1 VVPFYGGRSI
11 EVSNGVAGA
20 EFVVEDGAVSAAAA
34 LLREL
39 QGDHPDA
46 VRVVVVPEPVDGPQD
61 TGAGLAVLAGSRF
74 GTLTVAPE
82 VAAQLSHE
90 PSASQRTRELLGTP
104 GTEVA
109 QVLERVGAQRE
120 VRIGGIRFTGR
131 RRRPSGERAPLPH
144 QLHLSGRLALL
155 GALLV
160 VVLWTSLFVFPESI
174 TWWQE
179 RDLALLQRIVALRTD
194 VATTIAAAI
203 HALGSPWVWRPV
215 RFALLLVLVVSR
227 RWRHLL
233 VALLVF
239 FVAETLVSAMATAIG
254 RPRPLVPI
262 LAPWQGYAH
271 PSAPVA
277 SLAVTLAVGGF
288 VLLPAGRA
296 RRRWLAL
303 SGMLVGALAA
313 ARLYLGVDHPTD
325 AAIGAAI
332 GLIVPLVAF
341 RMLAPER
348 IFPVAFR
355 RGRAAHLDID
365 GRRASA
371 IKRAMRDQLGLEVV
385 AIEPFGLEASGGS
398 TPLRLSVAG
407 DRDRHLFA
415 KLYSTSHLRADR
427 WYKAART
434 ILYGSLEDEVRHPSV
449 RRLVEREDYL
459 LLTMR
464 KAGIPCARPYG
475 VVEITPERE
484 YLTVTEFL
492 DDAREISRVEVDD
505 QIIDE
510 ALSVVRRLWDAG
522 LAHRDIK
529 PGNVLVQ
536 HGHVRIVDVAFAMV
550 RPSPWRQA
558 VDLANMM
565 LLLAL
570 RTGPEHVYE
579 RALRSFAPEDIAEAF
594 AATRSVTIPSESRS
608 SLRLLSRKQG
618 IDLVRRFEELSPHRD
633 RIAIQRW
640 SRRRVALTLGALA
653 AIGFAVPLVI
663 DNLTG
668 RGFL

>member
-1 VVPFYGGRSI
+1 MAGGLTRA
-11 EVSNGVAGA
+11 VATFGY
-20 EFVVEDGAVSAAAA
+20 V
-34 LLREL
+34 
-39 QGDHPDA
+39 
-46 VRVVVVPEPVDGPQD
+46 
-61 TGAGLAVLAGSRF
+61 GLAPVAPG
-74 GTLTVAPE
+74 TVASA
-82 VAAQLSHE
+82 VAVPLAYALHW
-90 PSASQRTRELLGTP
+90 A
-104 GTEVA
+104 
-109 QVLERVGAQRE
+109 
-120 VRIGGIRFTGR
+120 GG
-131 RRRPSGERAPLPH
+131 
-144 QLHLSGRLALL
+144 
-155 GALLV
+155 
-160 VVLWTSLFVFPESI
+160 FP
-174 TWWQE
+174 
-179 RDLALLQRIVALRTD
+179 
-194 VATTIAAAI
+194 
-203 HALGSPWVWRPV
+203 
-215 RFALLLVLVVSR
+215 LLLVATLVAIAAGLWASAREIVGRVDKDPAEIVIDEVAGQWIALWPLSFGLWWMAMPPHVFPWPGWVGAFVLFPAGLGR
-227 RWRHLL
+227 RW
-233 VALLVF
+233 
-239 FVAETLVSAMATAIG
+239 
-254 RPRPLVPI
+254 
-262 LAPWQGYAH
+262 
-271 PSAPVA
+271 
-277 SLAVTLAVGGF
+277 
-288 VLLPAGRA
+288 
-296 RRRWLAL
+296 WLSL
-303 SGMLVGALAA
+303 SGVLVGALAT

-348 IFPVAFR
+348 VFPVAFR

-385 AIEPFGLEASGGS
+385 MIEPFGLEASGGS
-398 TPLRLSVAG
+398 TPLRLTVTG
-407 DRDRHLFA
+407 DRDRQLFA

-427 WYKAART
+427 WYKAGRT

-484 YLTVTEFL
+484 YLVVTEFL
-492 DDAREISRVEVDD
+492 DDAQEISRVEVDD
-505 QIIDE
+505 QIVDE

-570 RTGPEHVYE
+570 RTSPEHVYE
-579 RALRSFAPEDIAEAF
+579 RALRYFAPEDIAEAF

-608 SLRLLSRKQG
+608 SLRLLTRRHG
-618 IDLVRRFEELSPHRD
+618 VDLVRRFEELSPHRD

-640 SRRRVALTLGALA
+640 SRRRVLLTLGALA
-653 AIGFAVPLVI
+653 AIGFALPLVI